1 MRPPRTQTAD
11 VPKKEWLVKGMIILL
26 AFMIVPIG
34 SQILDYFSSSNTN
47 NLNDDYLKSTMR
59 SLKSEFPSLQQS
71 IINKLGGALLRLK
84 KPGEPIV
91 FMLLHDDTNKKTTD
105 CLVSHTSNM
114 AKKYI
119 FTNSQKSLW
128 MNGSEWTSYSDF
140 DHEDLLYKKV
150 YNI

>member
-1 MRPPRTQTAD
+1 VRPPHTQTLD
-11 VPKKEWLVKGMIILL
+11 TPIKKWLVQVVIFSAL
-26 AFMIVPIG
+26 ALVFG
-34 SQILDYFSSSNTN
+34 SQISDYFNTSNTN
-47 NLNDDYLKSTMR
+47 SLSDDYLKSTMR

-71 IINKLGGALLRLK
+71 ILNKLGGALLRLK
-84 KPGEPIV
+84 KPGEPVV

-105 CLVSHTSNM
+105 CLVSHASNM